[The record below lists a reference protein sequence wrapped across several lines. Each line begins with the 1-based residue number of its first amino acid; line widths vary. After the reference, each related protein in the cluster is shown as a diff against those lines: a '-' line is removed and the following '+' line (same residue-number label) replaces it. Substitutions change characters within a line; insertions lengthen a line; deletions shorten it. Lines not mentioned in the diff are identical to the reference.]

1 MRDQTPKVLKGTV
14 LEEQSEVTL
23 EELGRFCAVRR
34 ESIVSLVEEGILDPR
49 GGEPAQWRFAAANLR
64 RAARALRLQRDL
76 EINPEAVGLVLDLL
90 EEVEQLRAELGRL
103 PGERTPST
111 SGPDAET

>member
-1 MRDQTPKVLKGTV
+1 MSDQTPKVLKGTV
-14 LEEQSEVTL
+14 VEEQTEVTL
-23 EELGRFCAVRR
+23 EDLGRFCAVRR
-34 ESIVSLVEEGILDPR
+34 ESIVSLVEEGILEPR
-49 GGEPAQWRFAAANLR
+49 GRRPEQWRFAAANLH

-76 EINPEAVGLVLDLL
+76 EINLEAIGLVLDLL

-103 PGERTPST
+103 PGERSAST